1 MPNNRFAGTPVYRE
15 RTGGD
20 VKTQGEVKGMY
31 SNVSFSRVVDT
42 YADLGWDEIVAV
54 PMPAPST
61 PLKTVEHGDPV
72 EIDGKWTQVWVE
84 EDRFSGATKAADE
97 AAHIEQLDT
106 AAAASARTERDLKL
120 AVTDFHGLTDNTMSA
135 EMTTYRQALRDV
147 PQQGDFPNE
156 IDWPVEPS

>member
-1 MPNNRFAGTPVYRE
+1 MPYYRE

-61 PLKTVEHGDPV
+61 PLKKVEHGDPV
-72 EIDGKWTQVWVE
+72 NKDGKWTQVWFE
-84 EDRFSGATKAADE
+84 EDIFSGATKAADE
-97 AAHIEQLDT
+97 AAHTEQLDT
-106 AAAASARTERDLKL
+106 AAAASARTERDSRL
-120 AVTDFHGLTDNTMSA
+120 ALTDFHGLTDNTMSA
-135 EMTTYRQALRDV
+135 EMTTYRQSLRDV
-147 PQQGDFPNE
+147 PQQDEFPNE
-156 IDWPVEPS
+156 INWPVEPN

>member
-1 MPNNRFAGTPVYRE
+1 MLYYRE

-61 PLKTVEHGDPV
+61 PLKKVEHGDPV
-72 EIDGKWTQVWVE
+72 KKAGKWTQVWVE
-84 EDRFSGATKAADE
+84 EDMFSGATKAADE
-97 AAHIEQLDT
+97 AAHTEQLDT
-106 AAAASARTERDLKL
+106 AAAASARTERDSIL
-120 AVTDFHGLTDNTMSA
+120 ALTDFHALSDTVMSEA
-135 EMTTYRQALRDV
+135 MTTYRQALRDV
-147 PQQGDFPNE
+147 PAQGGFPNT
-156 IDWPVEPS
+156 ITWPTEPS

>member
-1 MPNNRFAGTPVYRE
+1 MPYYRE

-61 PLKTVEHGDPV
+61 PLKKVEHGDPV
-72 EIDGKWTQVWVE
+72 KKAGKWTQVWVE
-84 EDRFSGATKAADE
+84 EDMFSGATKAADE
-97 AAHIEQLDT
+97 AAHTEQLDT
-106 AAAASARTERDLKL
+106 AAAANARTERDSIL
-120 AVTDFHGLTDNTMSA
+120 ALTDFHGLTDMTMTA

-147 PQQGDFPNE
+147 PQQDEFPTE
-156 IDWPVEPS
+156 IDWPTEPN

>member
-1 MPNNRFAGTPVYRE
+1 MPYYRE

-61 PLKTVEHGDPV
+61 PLKKVEHGDPV
-72 EIDGKWTQVWVE
+72 KKAGKWTQVWVE
-84 EDRFSGATKAADE
+84 EDMFSGATKAADE
-97 AAHIEQLDT
+97 AAHTEQLDT
-106 AAAASARTERDLKL
+106 AAAASARTERDSIL
-120 AVTDFHGLTDNTMSA
+120 ALTDFHALSDTVMSEA
-135 EMTTYRQALRDV
+135 MTTYRQALRDV
-147 PQQGDFPNE
+147 PAQGGFPNT
-156 IDWPVEPS
+156 ITWPTEPS

>member
-1 MPNNRFAGTPVYRE
+1 MPFYRE
-15 RTGGD
+15 RSSGD

-61 PLKTVEHGDPV
+61 PLKKVEHGDPV
-72 EIDGKWTQVWVE
+72 NKDGKWTQVWVE
-84 EDRFSGATKAADE
+84 EDMFSGATKAADE
-97 AAHIEQLDT
+97 AAHTEQLDT

-120 AVTDFHGLTDNTMSA
+120 AETDFHALSDTVMSEA
-135 EMTTYRQALRDV
+135 MRTYRQALRDV
-147 PQQGDFPNE
+147 PQQAGFPSA
-156 IDWPVEPS
+156 ITWPVEL

>member
-1 MPNNRFAGTPVYRE
+1 MPYYRE

-61 PLKTVEHGDPV
+61 PLKKVEHGAPV
-72 EIDGKWTQVWVE
+72 NKDGKWTQVWVE
-84 EDRFSGATKAADE
+84 EDMFSGATKAADE
-97 AAHIEQLDT
+97 AAHSEQLDI
-106 AAAASARTERDLKL
+106 AAAESARAKRDSRL
-120 AVTDFHGLTDNTMSA
+120 ALTDFHGLTDMVMSEA
-135 EMTTYRQALRDV
+135 MTTYRQALRDV
-147 PQQGDFPNE
+147 PEQLGFPGE
-156 IDWPVEPS
+156 ITWPVSPVNND

>member
-1 MPNNRFAGTPVYRE
+1 MPYYRK
-15 RTGGD
+15 RSGGD

-31 SNVSFSRVVDT
+31 NNVSFSRVVDT

-61 PLKTVEHGDPV
+61 PLKKVEHGDPV
-72 EIDGKWTQVWVE
+72 KKAGKWTQVWVE
-84 EDRFSGATKAADE
+84 EDMFSGPTKAADE
-97 AAHIEQLDT
+97 AAHTEQLHN

-120 AVTDFHGLTDNTMSA
+120 AETDFHGLTDMTMST

-147 PQQGDFPNE
+147 PQQDEFPNT
-156 IDWPVEPS
+156 ITWPTEPN